1 MAAQLISPGIGK
13 PNVFF
18 QKPLSFQEFGM
29 YLELSSLLV
38 SCYFV
43 IIQPH
48 SCKPITLPSSHVA
61 PVSLSPLIF
70 TLIISV
76 PPNCYR
82 EISKIQICSAERKP
96 IKPHPFGSLH

>member
-18 QKPLSFQEFGM
+18 QKPPAFQEFGI

-43 IIQPH
+43 IVRPH
-48 SCKPITLPSSHVA
+48 SCKTITLPSSYIA

-82 EISKIQICSAERKP
+82 EISKI
-96 IKPHPFGSLH
+96 

>member
-1 MAAQLISPGIGK
+1 MVAQLISSGTGK
-13 PNVFF
+13 PGVFF

-38 SCYFV
+38 SCYVVV
-43 IIQPH
+43 IRPH
-48 SCKPITLPSSHVA
+48 SCKTITLPSSYVA

-82 EISKIQICSAERKP
+82 EISKI
-96 IKPHPFGSLH
+96 